1 MTNKINS
8 IKPLTL
14 LLLSTI
20 ICAELFAS
28 EVNVYSGRKEKLI
41 KPLLDEFS
49 KETGV
54 KVNLVTAKSSALLKR
69 LELEAQS
76 SPADI
81 FITVDV
87 GRLHHAKKIGLFQ
100 KIDKESLVNVKE
112 AYLDKEGYW
121 VGLSKRVRTIVVDKK
136 ITESEI
142 KSFKDLTSGKF
153 QNEICIRS
161 SNNIYNQSM
170 VASFIYHFGEKKTEK
185 LMKKFV
191 NNFARKPSGNDRA
204 QIYSILKG
212 ECSIAVVNHYYY
224 ARLVKSNEEKDKD
237 IPNKTKIIFLDQS
250 DIGSHVNLS
259 GVGII
264 KSSKN
269 IKNANLLISFL
280 LQKESQAW
288 YAKVNNEYPV
298 IEAAENNKI
307 LDSWGYVK
315 MDIESVSSLGEL
327 NAAAIKLM
335 DRVGWQ

>member
-1 MTNKINS
+1 
-8 IKPLTL
+8 
-14 LLLSTI
+14 
-20 ICAELFAS
+20 
-28 EVNVYSGRKEKLI
+28 
-41 KPLLDEFS
+41 
-49 KETGV
+49 
-54 KVNLVTAKSSALLKR
+54 
-69 LELEAQS
+69 
-76 SPADI
+76 
-81 FITVDV
+81 
-87 GRLHHAKKIGLFQ
+87 
-100 KIDKESLVNVKE
+100 
-112 AYLDKEGYW
+112 
-121 VGLSKRVRTIVVDKK
+121 
-136 ITESEI
+136 
-142 KSFKDLTSGKF
+142 
-153 QNEICIRS
+153 
-161 SNNIYNQSM
+161 
-170 VASFIYHFGEKKTEK
+170 
-185 LMKKFV
+185 
-191 NNFARKPSGNDRA
+191 
-204 QIYSILKG
+204 LKG

-237 IPNKTKIIFLDQS
+237 IPNKTKIIFLDQN

-307 LDSWGYVK
+307 LDSWGDVK